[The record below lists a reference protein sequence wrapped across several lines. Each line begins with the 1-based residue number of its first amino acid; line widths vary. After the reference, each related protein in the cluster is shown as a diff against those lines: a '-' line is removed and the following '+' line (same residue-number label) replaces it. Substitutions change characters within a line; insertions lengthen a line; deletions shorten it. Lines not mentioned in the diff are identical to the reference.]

1 MPASASPLDP
11 AAHHAARL
19 NALLARVVTESTQAL
34 VICDAEGPSRH
45 VTYINAEFQRL
56 TGWHEE
62 SAIGCPLSKLLAPP
76 GGHAD
81 WERIEEVM
89 KGQTGFRKTLP
100 AARRNGTVF
109 WADLH
114 LYPLTGEERTISHWV
129 GMVSDVTEHLEVH
142 DALHRSEA
150 QLRLLAENI
159 RDLVTVCRQ
168 DGRCTFVSSSCT
180 SMLGYRPEEMTGA
193 LLRDFVHPEDQ
204 PQIDRHLDAHFNERT
219 ESVVVQRMRRK
230 DGSYVWTET
239 TSKTHHDTTTRR
251 PVEIISTTRD
261 ISKRRQA
268 EESLRDM
275 HALLDTVYEVVPI
288 GLGLLDT
295 EGKILQCNRAFA
307 HVFGQA
313 PNELVGRPADTLLP
327 QMDLVRATIAEG
339 TVCECECT
347 HLDGAAVPAELTVI
361 PLTATGAA
369 QRLLILADLRD
380 RRKMESRLR
389 EASHLE
395 SLGTL
400 AGGIA
405 HDFNNMLAIVLGYA
419 SLLREAAHEPA
430 RITHYADTIIDAG
443 RRGADVVR
451 QLQLFAN
458 TQDAEL
464 APIDLHQLIE
474 DTVGRVCAGWSESIK
489 LIKSFSA
496 TDPLLTAD
504 AHQLTQALHKLLEN
518 AREAMPDGGTLT
530 LRTSEVRQA
539 FFSPGSTATEQKQF
553 LRISVEDTG
562 RGMDATTRA
571 RMFEPFFARNKH
583 PETRGL
589 GLAVVYGIMRA
600 HRGLIEVD
608 SAPGRGTAVHL
619 LFPRASVKTEYTTPP
634 YTETFDTAAERRT
647 ILLIEDEQ
655 DIGALWLEILPT
667 DGWRVLWARDGGEA
681 LRLFHAHRDEI
692 ALVFT
697 DIGLP
702 VLDGWQIADAVRR
715 EIPGMP
721 LLIASGAFR
730 SGDRQRGISDPV
742 AYLSKPYVPSKV
754 IKQIRSLISAQ

>member
-1 MPASASPLDP
+1 MSASASPLDP
-11 AAHHAARL
+11 TAQSSVSL

-34 VICDAEGPSRH
+34 VICEAKSDARH
-45 VTYINAEFQRL
+45 VIYVNTEFQQL
-56 TGWHEE
+56 TGWTPET
-62 SAIGCPLSKLLAPP
+62 STGRPLSHLLRPP
-76 GGHAD
+76 GGQAE
-81 WERIEEVM
+81 WERVETVM
-89 KGQTGFRKTLP
+89 TGQSAWRKTLP

-114 LYPLTGEERTISHWV
+114 VYPITGHEGAITHWV
-129 GMVSDVTEHLEVH
+129 GIVSDVTENLELH
-142 DALHRSEA
+142 DALHQSEA

-159 RDLVTVCRQ
+159 RDLITVVRE
-168 DGRCTFVSSSCT
+168 DGRCTFVSASC
-180 SMLGYRPEEMTGA
+180 SALLGYEPAEMHGN
-193 LLRDFVHPEDQ
+193 LVRDFVHPDDRVQ
-204 PQIDRHLDAHFNERT
+204 FDRHLAAHFCDQV
-219 ESVVVQRMRRK
+219 ESVIIHRMLRK
-230 DGSYVWTET
+230 DGAYLWAET
-239 TSKTHHDTTTRR
+239 TSKTHRDTSTRR
-251 PVEIISTTRD
+251 PTEIISTTRD
-261 ISKRRQA
+261 ITKRRQA
-268 EESLRDM
+268 EESLLAM
-275 HALLDTVYEVVPI
+275 HSLLDTVYEAVPI

-295 EGKILQCNRAFA
+295 QGSIIQCNRAFA
-307 HVFGQA
+307 EVFGLEPREVA
-313 PNELVGRPADTLLP
+313 GRAAETLLP
-327 QMDLVRATIAEG
+327 ATDLARATVAQG
-339 TVCECECT
+339 SVCECECT
-347 HLDGAAVPAELTVI
+347 HVLGTSVPAELTVM
-361 PLTATGAA
+361 PLPETGVAR
-369 QRLLILADLRD
+369 RLVILADLRD

-419 SLLREAAHEPA
+419 SLLREAADEPA

-464 APIDLHQLIE
+464 APVDLHQLIDE
-474 DTVGRVCAGWSESIK
+474 NVNRICASWPENTQV
-489 LIKSFSA
+489 IKSFGA
-496 TDPLLTAD
+496 NDPLLTAD
-504 AHQLTQALHKLLEN
+504 AHQLSQAVQKLLEN
-518 AREAMPDGGTLT
+518 AHEAMPGGGQVTV
-530 LRTSEVRQA
+530 RTSEVRQA
-539 FFSPGSTATEQKQF
+539 FFSPGSTATEQKLF
-553 LRISVEDTG
+553 LRLSIQDTG
-562 RGMDATTRA
+562 FGMDAATRA
-571 RMFEPFFARNKH
+571 RMFEPFFARNKN

-608 SAPGRGTAVHL
+608 SAPGQGTTVHL
-619 LFPRASVKTEYTTPP
+619 LFPRASAKPEFTTPP
-634 YTETFDTAAERRT
+634 FSEPFHAAADRRT
-647 ILLIEDEQ
+647 LLLVEDEQ

-681 LRLFHAHRDEI
+681 IRLFRAHRDEI

-702 VLDGWQIADAVRR
+702 VLDGWQVAETVRR
-715 EIPGMP
+715 EVPGMP

-730 SGDRQRGISDPV
+730 SGDRQRGIADPI

-754 IKQIRSLISAQ
+754 IKLIRSLVPA